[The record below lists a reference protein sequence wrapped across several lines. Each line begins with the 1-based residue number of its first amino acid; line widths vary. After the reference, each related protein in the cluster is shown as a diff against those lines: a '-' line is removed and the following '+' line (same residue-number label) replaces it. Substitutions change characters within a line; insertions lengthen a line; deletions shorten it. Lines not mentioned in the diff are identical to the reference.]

1 MGHGC
6 DVSFS
11 LFNRKHHCRLCGRLF
26 CAACCS
32 HAITFRNHHGAPRAY
47 RTPSWTEGVDF
58 TASPLAGL
66 NLAGDTPAGG
76 DPSSSG
82 SFRLCQSQP
91 QLPRTAS
98 SSSYDASY
106 LLCVLLRNPAC
117 CAASR

>member
-1 MGHGC
+1 MGAAGA
-6 DVSFS
+6 
-11 LFNRKHHCRLCGRLF
+11 RERTIMGRSEL
-26 CAACCS
+26 
-32 HAITFRNHHGAPRAY
+32 HTLRPRGGTIRA
-47 RTPSWTEGVDF
+47 RVTVVIAEHPAV
-58 TASPLAGL
+58 L

-82 SFRLCQSQP
+82 SFRLCQSRP
-91 QLPRTAS
+91 QLPRTAGS